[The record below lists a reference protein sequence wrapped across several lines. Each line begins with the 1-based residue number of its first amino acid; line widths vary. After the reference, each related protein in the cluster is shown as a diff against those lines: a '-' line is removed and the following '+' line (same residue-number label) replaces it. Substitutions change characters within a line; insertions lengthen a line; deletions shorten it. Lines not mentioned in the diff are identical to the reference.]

1 MSSYTKLIGVKN
13 GIFTLL
19 EIKKQNLGVF
29 QCDVCK
35 STHEGNIAQWKYQ
48 SRKKCGRKNTNH
60 RLYDRYSKM
69 IKRCYDKNNGR
80 YNYYGA
86 RGIKV
91 CDRWL
96 ESFNNF
102 LDDMEDSFKEGLELD
117 RIDNNGN
124 YSPENCRWVT
134 HSENMLNRKCFDNK
148 TGFHGVKKTRYNTF
162 IGRCQ
167 INKKSYRTKSYKNP
181 EDACKAIQELRLT
194 LISEMR

>member
-1 MSSYTKLIGVKN
+1 MSSYTKLIGVKD

-19 EIKKQNLGVF
+19 KIKEQNLGVF

-48 SRKKCGRKNTNH
+48 SRKKCGRKNTTH
-60 RLYDRYSKM
+60 RLYDRYNKM
-69 IKRCYDKNNGR
+69 IKRCYDKNNER

-124 YSPENCRWVT
+124 YSPENCRWAT

-148 TGFHGVKKTRYNTF
+148 TGFPGVKKTSYNTF

-167 INKKSYRTKSYKNP
+167 INKKSYSTKSYKNP
-181 EDACKAIQELRLT
+181 EDAYKAIQELRLT
-194 LISEMR
+194 LISEMK